1 MNNSSMLIE
10 LKNETELNATN
21 IYKINRRVKEKLPL
35 VAYAILPR
43 VTSSNQQG

>member
-10 LKNETELNATN
+10 FKKNKTELNTTN

-35 VAYAILPR
+35 EAYVPPE
-43 VTSSNQQG
+43 NHEQ